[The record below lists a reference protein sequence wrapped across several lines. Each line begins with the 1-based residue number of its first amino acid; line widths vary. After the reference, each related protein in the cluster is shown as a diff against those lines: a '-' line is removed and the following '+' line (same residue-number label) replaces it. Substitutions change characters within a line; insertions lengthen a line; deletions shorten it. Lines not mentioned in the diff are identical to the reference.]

1 MSRTPFL
8 IMASIVALLAS
19 SLAAGAQGAAAGT
32 PHVILVKL
40 VAKPGSTPYAFDPA
54 NITAVRGDTLRFV
67 DEEAVPHNVHFKS
80 HPNGAKLGAIT
91 VGPYVTNKGQTYD
104 IVIDDRFTAGKYDF
118 VCDPHEMLGMRGT
131 LTVVTK

>member
-1 MSRTPFL
+1 MSHRPFL
-8 IMASIVALLAS
+8 LVASIAALFAS
-19 SLAAGAQGAAAGT
+19 SSAAGAQGTASGT
-32 PHVILVKL
+32 PHVLLVKL

-80 HPNGAKLGAIT
+80 HPAGAKLGGIT

-104 IVIDDRFTAGKYDF
+104 VVIDDRFTAGKYDF